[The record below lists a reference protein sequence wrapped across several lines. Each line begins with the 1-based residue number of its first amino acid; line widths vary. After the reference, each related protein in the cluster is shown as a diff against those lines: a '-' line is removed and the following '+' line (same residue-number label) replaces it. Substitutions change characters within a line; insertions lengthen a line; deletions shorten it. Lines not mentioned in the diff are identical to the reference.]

1 MELAN
6 YIETAMK
13 SILKNPIYEVLS
25 EIKITKILKQSNFV
39 KRSWISTI
47 SNNFTL
53 SLYAYYAKKT
63 INFYKK

>member
-25 EIKITKILKQSNFV
+25 EIKITKILKQV
-39 KRSWISTI
+39 
-47 SNNFTL
+47 TL
-53 SLYAYYAKKT
+53 LREKLDIHHFK
-63 INFYKK
+63 

>member
-25 EIKITKILKQSNFV
+25 EIKITKILMMLLN
-39 KRSWISTI
+39 
-47 SNNFTL
+47 L
-53 SLYAYYAKKT
+53 
-63 INFYKK
+63 

>member
-25 EIKITKILKQSNFV
+25 EISDIQKNIIYNILLNF
-39 KRSWISTI
+39 RT
-47 SNNFTL
+47 
-53 SLYAYYAKKT
+53 
-63 INFYKK
+63 

>member
-25 EIKITKILKQSNFV
+25 EIKITKILTQ
-39 KRSWISTI
+39 
-47 SNNFTL
+47 L
-53 SLYAYYAKKT
+53 SHIENRKFP
-63 INFYKK
+63 I

>member
-25 EIKITKILKQSNFV
+25 DAPADLFV
-39 KRSWISTI
+39 QPAGKHPYRL
-47 SNNFTL
+47 N
-53 SLYAYYAKKT
+53 
-63 INFYKK
+63 

>member
-25 EIKITKILKQSNFV
+25 EIKITKYLNKVTLLKRKLDIHHF
-39 KRSWISTI
+39 K
-47 SNNFTL
+47 
-53 SLYAYYAKKT
+53 
-63 INFYKK
+63 